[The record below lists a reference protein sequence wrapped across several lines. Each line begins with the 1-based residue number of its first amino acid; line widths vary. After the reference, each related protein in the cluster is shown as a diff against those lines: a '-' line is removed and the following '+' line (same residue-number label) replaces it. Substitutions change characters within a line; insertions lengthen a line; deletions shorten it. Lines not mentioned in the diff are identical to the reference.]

1 MPSPDSLRWIHN
13 RTQKRSPPE
22 KMTEPIVGYRVWSVE
37 TMGGQPYLASSTQ
50 RDILWPYRKRL
61 ETDLFRDAGIHAAK
75 DAKSM
80 LSLWH
85 SYDASVAGEVY
96 LWGQVREFT
105 GGYTAEFAYP
115 KKLFMSPDA
124 DPTVIMMLEDGYGVE
139 VSLRDEFKKLT
150 PQEFTQGL
158 LGALAGPTIANP
170 AGIPYTSTGI
180 AVQSIAAQQ
189 QLTMQYQQMLQAQQA
204 NLQAVTSNIFTRV
217 YPGQIMQVINP
228 SDFYK

>member
-1 MPSPDSLRWIHN
+1 MSFEFVPYKS
-13 RTQKRSPPE
+13 QKRSPPE
-22 KMTEPIVGYRVWSVE
+22 KTTEPIVGYRVWSIE

-115 KKLFMSPDA
+115 KKLFMSPEA

-139 VSLRDEFKKLT
+139 VTLRDEFKKLS
-150 PQEFTQGL
+150 PQEFSQGL
-158 LGALAGPTIANP
+158 LGALAGPSIANP

-180 AVQSIAAQQ
+180 AVHSIAAQQ
-189 QLTMQYQQMLQAQQA
+189 RLAMQYQQMIQAQQSA
-204 NLQAVTSNIFTRV
+204 LAQTQRNEFLRA
-217 YPGQIMQVINP
+217 YPGQI
-228 SDFYK
+228 DFYK

>member
-61 ETDLFRDAGIHAAK
+61 ETDLFRDAGIHATK

-115 KKLFMSPDA
+115 KKLYMSSEA
-124 DPTVIMMLEDGYGVE
+124 DPTIVMMLEDGYGVE
-139 VSLRDEFKKLT
+139 VSHRDEFKKLT

-158 LGALAGPTIANP
+158 LGALAGPSIANP

-180 AVQSIAAQQ
+180 AVHSIAAQQ
-189 QLTMQYQQMLQAQQA
+189 RLAMQYQQMIQAQQSA
-204 NLQAVTSNIFTRV
+204 LAQTQRNEFLRA
-217 YPGQIMQVINP
+217 YPGQI
-228 SDFYK
+228 DFYK

>member
-1 MPSPDSLRWIHN
+1 MSFEFVPYKS
-13 RTQKRSPPE
+13 QKRSPPE
-22 KMTEPIVGYRVWSVE
+22 KTTEPIVGYRVWSIE

-50 RDILWPYRKRL
+50 RDVLWPYRKRL
-61 ETDLFRDAGIHAAK
+61 EKDLFRDAGIHAAK

-139 VSLRDEFKKLT
+139 VTLRDEFKKLT
-150 PQEFTQGL
+150 PQEFSQGL
-158 LGALAGPTIANP
+158 LGALAGPSIANP

-180 AVQSIAAQQ
+180 AVHSIAAQQ
-189 QLTMQYQQMLQAQQA
+189 RLAMQYQQMIQAQQSA
-204 NLQAVTSNIFTRV
+204 LAQTQRNEFLRA
-217 YPGQIMQVINP
+217 YPGQI
-228 SDFYK
+228 DFYK

>member
-1 MPSPDSLRWIHN
+1 MSFEFVPYKS
-13 RTQKRSPPE
+13 QKRSPPE

-115 KKLFMSPDA
+115 KKLFMSPEA

-139 VSLRDEFKKLT
+139 VTLRDEFKKLS
-150 PQEFTQGL
+150 PQEFSQGL
-158 LGALAGPTIANP
+158 LGALAGPSIANP

-180 AVQSIAAQQ
+180 AVHSIAAQQ
-189 QLTMQYQQMLQAQQA
+189 RLAMQYQQMIQAQQSA
-204 NLQAVTSNIFTRV
+204 LAQTQRNEFLRA
-217 YPGQIMQVINP
+217 YPGQI
-228 SDFYK
+228 DFYK

>member
-1 MPSPDSLRWIHN
+1 MSFEFVPYKS
-13 RTQKRSPPE
+13 QKRSPPE
-22 KMTEPIVGYRVWSVE
+22 KTTEPIVGYRVWSIE

-139 VSLRDEFKKLT
+139 VTLRDEFKKLS
-150 PQEFTQGL
+150 PQEFSQGL
-158 LGALAGPTIANP
+158 LGALAGPSIANP

-180 AVQSIAAQQ
+180 AVHSIAAQQ
-189 QLTMQYQQMLQAQQA
+189 RLAMQYQQMIQAQQSA
-204 NLQAVTSNIFTRV
+204 LAQTQRNEFLRA
-217 YPGQIMQVINP
+217 YPGQI
-228 SDFYK
+228 DFYK